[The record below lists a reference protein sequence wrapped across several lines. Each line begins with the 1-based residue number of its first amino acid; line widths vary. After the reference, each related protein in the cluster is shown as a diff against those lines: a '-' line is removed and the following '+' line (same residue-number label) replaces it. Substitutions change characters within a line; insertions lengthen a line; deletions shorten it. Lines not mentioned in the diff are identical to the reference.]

1 MPRIFYCCSL
11 LCRCKI
17 PQGAKGKVK
26 ERLSSRDQR
35 SERERVEIAIQSET
49 DRQTLLKRA
58 GGLCKGRAGRRNG
71 TKKSDV
77 RLTKLPLTGGG
88 ESLSVPRDASALI
101 FHCIYIV

>member
-1 MPRIFYCCSL
+1 MPRIFDCDCCSL

-49 DRQTLLKRA
+49 DRQTLLS
-58 GGLCKGRAGRRNG
+58 GRAAFAKAGR
-71 TKKSDV
+71 
-77 RLTKLPLTGGG
+77 GGREG
-88 ESLSVPRDASALI
+88 EGMAQKRVMLG
-101 FHCIYIV
+101 

>member
-1 MPRIFYCCSL
+1 MTAVHCSL

-58 GGLCKGRAGRRNG
+58 GAGGPLLRPGREGEGMAQKG
-71 TKKSDV
+71 V
-77 RLTKLPLTGGG
+77 M
-88 ESLSVPRDASALI
+88 
-101 FHCIYIV
+101 